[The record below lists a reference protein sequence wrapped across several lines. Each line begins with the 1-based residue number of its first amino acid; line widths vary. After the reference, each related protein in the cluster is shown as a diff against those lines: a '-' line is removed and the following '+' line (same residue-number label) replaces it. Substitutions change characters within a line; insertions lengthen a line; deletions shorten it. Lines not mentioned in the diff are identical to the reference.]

1 MDWLHIWNSLLQAV
15 SHDPQATY
23 LAIFLIS
30 LAESLALIGLLVPG
44 TVMMIGIG
52 ALAGSGVISLKITLL
67 AAMAG
72 AICGDSLSYWL
83 GRHYHQRIKDLWPF
97 RKHPQL
103 LNRGEEFFHRHGG
116 KSVLLGRFVGPVRP
130 VIPLIAGMLDMPA
143 RRFVLVNILSAIGW
157 AFVYILPGVVLGS
170 SLALIGAVSA
180 RLALLLLLLGLLL
193 WLTFWLCRK
202 LFDWLGRLGP
212 PRGNLLLPLLCL
224 SLFLS
229 SWLFLGV
236 LEDLLTLDPLVQ
248 ADHAVYQFLQ
258 SLRTPWGD
266 QLLVAVT
273 ELGDALVNGALA
285 SAVLLVLLLQ
295 RKLRA
300 AGFWLL
306 ALGGG
311 VGLVQLFKWA
321 LHRPRPIAIYQGL
334 SGWGFPSGHTT
345 LAVVL
350 FGFLAV
356 LLVRSFNKRWN
367 WLPFGAAL
375 GISLLVAFSRLYLGA
390 HWLSDILGGLAL
402 GWAWVTFLGIFY
414 LRGATEVFSK
424 KILLPVLFAVLLLA
438 GSWHIRTRHAQ
449 DLVRYRVQHRTQTL
463 TRAAW
468 LQDDW
473 KRLPGRRIDLG
484 GKFEQPLTIQ
494 WAGDPEQLAA
504 LLADRGWK
512 PAADFAFRQWL
523 NLFAPQVGVAQLP
536 LFPLLANGEQER
548 LLLVLN
554 QGEQRLVLRLWPS
567 GYRLDSTPLWVGTA
581 ETEEAVSLKGLLS
594 LPRGRGDFTAALTL
608 LQRTLPAE
616 TLLQTKYRRE
626 KVSSRDPNWNGL
638 TLLLAE
644 EAG

>member
-1 MDWLHIWNSLLQAV
+1 MDWLHIWHSLLQAV
-15 SHDPQATY
+15 AHYPLATY

-30 LAESLALIGLLVPG
+30 LAESLALIGLLIPG

-72 AICGDSLSYWL
+72 AVCGDGLSYWL

-97 RKHPQL
+97 RKYPQL
-103 LNRGEEFFHRHGG
+103 INRGEEFFHWHGG
-116 KSVLLGRFVGPVRP
+116 KSVLLGRFIGPIRP

-157 AFVYILPGVVLGS
+157 AFAYILPGVVLGS

-180 RLALLLLLLGLLL
+180 RLSLLLLLIGLLI

-202 LFDWLGRLGP
+202 ACVLLGRLGP
-212 PRGNLLLPLLCL
+212 RGERLLLPLLCL

-236 LEDLLTLDPLVQ
+236 LEDLLTLDPLVK

-266 QLLVAVT
+266 HLLVAVT
-273 ELGDALVNGALA
+273 ELGDALVNGAFA
-285 SAVLLVLLLQ
+285 AAVLLLLVVQ

-321 LHRPRPIAIYQGL
+321 LHRPRPIAIYQGV
-334 SGWGFPSGHTT
+334 SSWGFPSGHTT
-345 LAVVL
+345 LSVVL

-356 LLVRSFNKRWN
+356 LLVRSFSKRWN

-414 LRGATEVFSK
+414 LRGAPEVISK
-424 KILLPVLFAVLLLA
+424 KILLPVVLATLVLA
-438 GSWHIRTRHAQ
+438 GGWHIHARHAQ
-449 DLVRYRVQHRTQTL
+449 DLVRYQVQHQTQTL

-468 LQDDW
+468 LQGDW
-473 KRLPGRRIDLG
+473 QRLPGWRIDLAG
-484 GKFEQPLTIQ
+484 EVEQPLTFQ
-494 WAGDPEQLAA
+494 WAGGPAQLAS
-504 LLADRGWK
+504 LLAHGGWK
-512 PAADFAFRQWL
+512 PAADFSFRSWL
-523 NLFAPQVGVAQLP
+523 NLFVPQLSVEQLP
-536 LFPLLANGEQER
+536 LFPLFANGEQER

-567 GYRLDSTPLWVGTA
+567 DYRLPETPLWVGTA
-581 ETEEAVSLKGLLS
+581 ETEGAVSLKGLLS
-594 LPRGRGDFTAALTL
+594 LPRGQGDFAAALTL
-608 LQRTLPAE
+608 LQQALPAA
-616 TLLQTKYRRE
+616 TLIQSNYRQE
-626 KVSSRDPNWNGL
+626 QGSSRYPNWNGL

-644 EAG
+644 